1 MPQKEKQTMIRM
13 LSIAA
18 AVALAVSGAVH
29 AQAKPDAYP
38 TKAVRIIVGNAPG
51 GGTDTVA
58 RLVAA
63 QLTERWKNPVLVEN
77 RAGATGRIAQE
88 DVAKAAP
95 DGYMLLL
102 GSNALVIGM
111 ALKRINFDIRKAY
124 DPIVQMTT
132 QSYLLV
138 AHPSVPANTVPELV
152 AYAKSRPGIL
162 NHGTAGNGSMAHL
175 GMSLFDVMTGV
186 KITHI
191 PYKGGGPAMTDL
203 LSGRTQ
209 VLLGPSVS
217 VIPHVRSGKLKL
229 IAVSAEQRV
238 AAMPDLPTV
247 AEAGYPGYELSNT
260 YGLYAPA
267 GTPVAVINLINRDVN
282 QVMRQPEFVA
292 KLTSDGVEAAA
303 PNTPAQYRASVEREF
318 QRWDKFF
325 KTPGLDI
332 ESFN

>member
-1 MPQKEKQTMIRM
+1 MIRL
-13 LSIAA
+13 LSIAS
-18 AVALAVSGAVH
+18 AVAFAFSGSAL

-38 TKAVRIIVGNAPG
+38 TKAVRILVGNAPG

-58 RLVAA
+58 RLIAT
-63 QLTERWKNPVLVEN
+63 QLTERWKRSVVVEN
-77 RAGATGRIAQE
+77 RAGANGRIAQDE
-88 DVAKAAP
+88 VLKSAP
-95 DGYMLLL
+95 DGYTLLL
-102 GSNALVIGM
+102 GSNNLVIGM
-111 ALKRINFDIRKAY
+111 ALKRINYDIRKAY

-138 AHPSVPANTVPELV
+138 AHPSVPANNVKELV
-152 AYAKSRPGIL
+152 SYIKSKPPGTL

-175 GMSLFDVMTGV
+175 GMTLFDVMTGV

-217 VIPHVRSGKLKL
+217 VINHVRSGKLKL
-229 IAVSAEQRV
+229 LAVSAEERV

-282 QVMRQPEFVA
+282 QIIRQPDFVA
-292 KLTSDGVEAAA
+292 KLTADGVEAAP
-303 PNTPAQYRASVEREF
+303 PNTPAQYRAAIEREF

-325 KTPGLDI
+325 KTPGIDV
-332 ESFN
+332 ESFNQ